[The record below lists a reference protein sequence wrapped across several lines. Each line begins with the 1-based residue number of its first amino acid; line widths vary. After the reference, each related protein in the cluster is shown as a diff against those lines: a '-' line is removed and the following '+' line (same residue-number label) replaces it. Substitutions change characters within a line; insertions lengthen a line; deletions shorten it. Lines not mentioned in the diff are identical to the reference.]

1 MGAISNK
8 NSKEVATIELFDSKW
23 ERQTTIK
30 PKSVL
35 FAAPSTSSEEEEPTE
50 TDPDLTVP
58 LTPNG
63 QGTLIDDA
71 TDEDGKEFYTITT
84 PDENVFYLVIDKQR
98 ENQNVYFLNA
108 VTESDLMA
116 LAEKDKPATEEPEE
130 QKPTC
135 ICGKKCVAGE
145 VDTACQV
152 CILNLNNCIGIES
165 KPIEETDVP
174 KQPKTNKG
182 ALWAILPVML
192 IAGGVGYYLKI
203 YKPKRDLDDAED
215 FDELTNVEEEMV
227 NEDEEPDGREAT
239 SHELEAT
246 GYSDRYR
253 TEPDEPDTWD
263 DNEPNEP
270 DEPDDDYVE

>member
-1 MGAISNK
+1 MGAIQNK
-8 NSKEVATIELFDSKW
+8 SSKKIATIGP
-23 ERQTTIK
+23 K
-30 PKSVL
+30 PVL
-35 FAAPSTSSEEEEPTE
+35 FAASSTSSEEEEPTE
-50 TDPDLTVP
+50 TGSDLTVP

-116 LAEKDKPATEEPEE
+116 LAEKDKPAMEEPEE

-135 ICGKKCVAGE
+135 ICGKKCIAGE

-152 CILNLNNCIGIES
+152 CILNLNDCIGIES

-174 KQPKTNKG
+174 KQPKNNKG
-182 ALWAILPVML
+182 TLWLILPVML

-246 GYSDRYR
+246 GYSDGYR
-253 TEPDEPDTWD
+253 TEPDEPNTWNGD
-263 DNEPNEP
+263 EPNEP